1 MTTITI
7 EVESALQWTAVHTR
21 SGVWVAECEALGL
34 TMEGDS
40 LDDLHGVIGEA
51 CGALFADLFEDDELD
66 EFLESHGWRA
76 DNLADVPAGQEVEFE
91 VPWYLVAP
99 GGPHGTARRPH

>member
-1 MTTITI
+1 MKTITI
-7 EVESALQWTAVHTR
+7 EVESTLHWTAVHTE

-51 CGALFADLFEDDELD
+51 CGTLFADLIEDDELD
-66 EFLESHGWRA
+66 EFLRSRGWRA
-76 DNLADVPAGQEVEFE
+76 SGLPDAPAGQEVEFE
-91 VPWYLVAP
+91 VPWRLVTP
-99 GGPHGTARRPH
+99 GGSHGTARRPH

>member
-7 EVESALQWTAVHTR
+7 EVESDLQWTAVHTR
-21 SGVWVAECEALGL
+21 SGVWVAECEALGV

-40 LDDLHGVIGEA
+40 LDDLHAVIGEA
-51 CGALFADLFEDDELD
+51 CGALFADLLEDGELD
-66 EFLESHGWRA
+66 EFLRSRGWRA
-76 DNLADVPAGQEVEFE
+76 SELPDASAGQEVEFE

-99 GGPHGTARRPH
+99 GGSHGTARRSH